1 MDIMDIAKTVLSL
14 LIGGGLL
21 AFIQFLITRHDNR
34 HDKFKTVLDAI
45 KGVRS
50 EVDDIRK
57 EITAL
62 KDDANRR
69 DATQARTH
77 ILRFR
82 DELQN
87 NMDHSG
93 EYFDQILED
102 AERYEKF
109 CGSHPDF
116 PNGRTEAAIE
126 YIKDEHQRL
135 LKEHKL

>member
-1 MDIMDIAKTVLSL
+1 MNVIESVLGI

-34 HDKFKTVLDAI
+34 NDKTKSILDAI

-87 NMDHSG
+87 NMDHSS

-109 CGSHPDF
+109 CGNHPDF

-126 YIKDEHQRL
+126 YIKTEHQRL
-135 LKEHKL
+135 LREHKL

>member
-1 MDIMDIAKTVLSL
+1 MNVMESVLGI

-34 HDKFKTVLDAI
+34 HDKAKSILDAI

-87 NMDHSG
+87 NMDHSS
-93 EYFDQILED
+93 EYFDQVLED

-135 LKEHKL
+135 LKEHKLS